1 MKLFSPSVIAAVVV
15 VILLSTSPCRA
26 SVPKGTD
33 GNHFSIGDS
42 NMEFE
47 FMMDSE
53 FSRML
58 STSTVYTDTFKK
70 GAVFGCGRAKRY
82 CLPQPNPKRRRSPSK
97 YRHIQLELMDITALE
112 RDLGLHPLMR
122 EFPVNQSN
130 EIRRAYL
137 KAGPYQP
144 KLSEYPFSGSDN
156 RHH

>member
-15 VILLSTSPCRA
+15 VILLSTSPCSA

-42 NMEFE
+42 NMELE

-58 STSTVYTDTFKK
+58 STSTVYTNTFKK

-82 CLPQPNPKRRRSPSK
+82 CLPQKNVNKCRPSVYFRCK
-97 YRHIQLELMDITALE
+97 H
-112 RDLGLHPLMR
+112 
-122 EFPVNQSN
+122 
-130 EIRRAYL
+130 
-137 KAGPYQP
+137 
-144 KLSEYPFSGSDN
+144 
-156 RHH
+156 